1 MQNLKLDSLSLS
13 LTHTQGESTYVHG
26 NTILQ
31 SLIGLHILIPTI
43 DYALG
48 KAKWQA
54 ICLKLHWLSKLI
66 FKDKI
71 GVAYENFRILKNML
85 VTFDVGSRKFHVIFK
100 VVMLNNGTMH
110 V

>member
-1 MQNLKLDSLSLS
+1 M
-13 LTHTQGESTYVHG
+13 HG

>member
-1 MQNLKLDSLSLS
+1 M
-13 LTHTQGESTYVHG
+13 HG

-43 DYALG
+43 DYTLG

-66 FKDKI
+66 YKDKI
-71 GVAYENFRILKNML
+71 GVVYENVRILKNML
-85 VTFDVGSRKFHVIFK
+85 ITFDVGSRKFHVIFK
-100 VVMLNNGTMH
+100 VVMLKNATMH